1 MLFGLYN
8 MSVYGSYLT
17 LLPPI
22 CLSMVI
28 SPEVFVTRVSDP
40 H

>member
-28 SPEVFVTRVSDP
+28 SPEVAANQG
-40 H
+40 